1 MERRGVA
8 GMNEERT
15 PIALTV
21 AGSDSGG
28 GAGIQADLK
37 TFAAFEVYGASALTA
52 VTAQNTLGVTAIHE
66 VPVDVVRAQID
77 AVATDLGMDAVKTG
91 MLSSAG
97 IIEAVAERL
106 EFHGVGQLVVD
117 PVMVAK
123 GGDRL
128 LREDAV
134 AALVSR
140 LLPLAL
146 VCTPNAG
153 EAAVLCGRPVETM
166 GEARDAAQA
175 IHGMGCRNVVVKG
188 GHFGED
194 AVDVLFDGRAFTEFP
209 ARRIATTSTHGTG
222 CTFAS
227 AVAAGLARANTVEDA
242 VAQAKAYVTAAI
254 AGAPPIGGGHGP
266 LHHFHAWWSRE
277 PAT

>member
-1 MERRGVA
+1 
-8 GMNEERT
+8 MNERRT
-15 PIALTV
+15 PIALTI

-66 VPVDVVRAQID
+66 LPVDVIRAQID

-91 MLSSAG
+91 MLSSAA
-97 IIEAVAERL
+97 IIEAVAERF
-106 EFHGVGQLVVD
+106 EQHGVQQLVVD

-134 AALVSR
+134 SALVSR

-146 VCTPNAG
+146 VSTPNAG
-153 EAAVLCGRPVETM
+153 EAAVLCGHPVETM
-166 GEARDAAQA
+166 EQARDAARA
-175 IHGMGCRNVVVKG
+175 IHGMGCRYVIVKG
-188 GHFGED
+188 GHFGVD
-194 AVDVLFDGRAFTEFP
+194 AVDVLYDGSTFVDFSAE
-209 ARRIATTSTHGTG
+209 RIATTSTHGTG

-227 AVAAGLARANTVEDA
+227 AVAAGLARGSTVEGAVSDA
-242 VAQAKAYVTAAI
+242 KEYVTAAI

-266 LHHFHAWWSRE
+266 LHHFHAWWGRR
-277 PAT
+277 PD

>member
-1 MERRGVA
+1 MS
-8 GMNEERT
+8 EEHT
-15 PIALTV
+15 PIALTI

-52 VTAQNTLGVTAIHE
+52 VTAQNTLGVTAVHE
-66 VPVDVVRAQID
+66 LPVDVVRAQID

-91 MLSSAG
+91 MLSSAA
-97 IIEAVAERL
+97 IIDTVADRL
-106 EFHGVGQLVVD
+106 LHHGVQQLVVD

-134 AALVSR
+134 TALASR

-146 VCTPNAG
+146 VSTPNAE
-153 EAAVLCGRPVETM
+153 EAAALCGHPVQTM
-166 GEARDAAQA
+166 EQARGAAEA
-175 IHGMGCRNVVVKG
+175 IHGMGCRYVVVKG

-194 AVDVLFDGRAFTEFP
+194 AVDVLYDGSSFTEFP
-209 ARRIATTSTHGTG
+209 AKRIATTSTHGTG

-227 AVAAGLARANTVEDA
+227 AVAAGLARGRSVENAVSDA
-242 VAQAKAYVTAAI
+242 KDYVTAAI
-254 AGAPPIGGGHGP
+254 AAAPSIGAGHGP
-266 LHHFHAWWSRE
+266 LHHFHAWWSRS
-277 PAT
+277 PA